1 VVTYNVAGLR
11 GNTTALQNVMSA
23 IHEDDKP
30 GFAVPIAVIMF
41 QEVKNA
47 DLSVLQS
54 VMTAAA
60 PPGITYIAGTYTNSN
75 EDNSAGAQAMFFR
88 SDLLTEQT
96 GAHADISTGA
106 GRFADRW
113 LLRLNGYLSTQ
124 AWFYTYSSHLKAD
137 TGAANVA
144 LRLSGVQ
151 NIRSNAATL
160 GGSAHVIYAGDQ
172 NFYNNTESGYLHY
185 LSAGVGQAIDP
196 LGSGSWV
203 GGSQFNNLKHS
214 QSPLSTSVNGL
225 VGGGMNDRFDFQLIT
240 APFNDGDGLAIIP
253 GTYRSLGNDGL
264 HFNAAINNGNNFYY
278 PGDLPRSNA
287 LALNLMQATDHI
299 PVIVD
304 FQIPAVMAA
313 TIDAN
318 YGRVIQNAVFAV
330 PIQVMNIA
338 NVEAAIGAD
347 ALNCNA
353 AASGGLSG
361 AASDTVQAMGDVSE
375 PAFPLDT
382 SIVGVR
388 NGSVLVTSSNQAV
401 QNSSITLNTAGT
413 IVRHANASFDSANDV
428 NQQHVELNLDADTG
442 VHNIDVDI
450 HNLGFDVLQAL
461 LDVDSTTPPAVPF
474 AFVGRLADGIGS
486 TPETLTFTF
495 DTTGL
500 KDSRYNDS
508 VMIQT
513 SDEDLPGEASANL
526 LLTFTVNVGSVT
538 PCPAD
543 VNGST
548 TVHIDDLLAVINVW
562 GSTGAPGTVVGDVD
576 GNGVVDIDDL
586 LSVISGWGNCP

>member
-1 VVTYNVAGLR
+1 
-11 GNTTALQNVMSA
+11 
-23 IHEDDKP
+23 
-30 GFAVPIAVIMF
+30 
-41 QEVKNA
+41 
-47 DLSVLQS
+47 
-54 VMTAAA
+54 
-60 PPGITYIAGTYTNSN
+60 
-75 EDNSAGAQAMFFR
+75 
-88 SDLLTEQT
+88 
-96 GAHADISTGA
+96 
-106 GRFADRW
+106 
-113 LLRLNGYLSTQ
+113 
-124 AWFYTYSSHLKAD
+124 
-137 TGAANVA
+137 
-144 LRLSGVQ
+144 
-151 NIRSNAATL
+151 
-160 GGSAHVIYAGDQ
+160 
-172 NFYNNTESGYLHY
+172 
-185 LSAGVGQAIDP
+185 
-196 LGSGSWV
+196 
-203 GGSQFNNLKHS
+203 
-214 QSPLSTSVNGL
+214 
-225 VGGGMNDRFDFQLIT
+225 
-240 APFNDGDGLAIIP
+240 
-253 GTYRSLGNDGL
+253 
-264 HFNAAINNGNNFYY
+264 
-278 PGDLPRSNA
+278 
-287 LALNLMQATDHI
+287 
-299 PVIVD
+299 VD

-347 ALNCNA
+347 ALNYNA

-361 AASDTVQAMGDVSE
+361 AAGDTVQAMGDVSE

-428 NQQHVELNLDADTG
+428 DQQHVELNLDADTG

-548 TVHIDDLLAVINVW
+548 TVDIDDLLAVINVW